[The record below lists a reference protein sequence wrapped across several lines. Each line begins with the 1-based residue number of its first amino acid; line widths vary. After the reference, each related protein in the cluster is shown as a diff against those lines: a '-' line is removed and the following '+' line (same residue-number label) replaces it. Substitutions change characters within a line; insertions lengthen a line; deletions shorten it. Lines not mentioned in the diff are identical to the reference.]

1 VSTYVLRRLAVTI
14 PTALA
19 VSALAFLLLYLT
31 PGDPALLIAG
41 EGADEKT
48 VELIR
53 QDLGLDRPLPEQV
66 IRYYSRIAQLDLG
79 RSIRTKA
86 PVSDQIAARLPNS
99 LLLAGVALTVA
110 TSLGI
115 VIGLLTALRQ
125 GSPWDLG
132 GLGLTT
138 VFVSAPPFWLGLL
151 AIQLFAV
158 NLGWLPPAGIGTP
171 QQLILPA
178 LALAAHP
185 LALVARLTRSEA
197 LEALTEDYVRTA
209 RSKGLRD
216 RAVVLRH
223 VLKNTLLPVITVIG
237 LQLGSAFN
245 GAVVIESV
253 FAWPGV
259 GRLLVESILARDF
272 PVVQGGLL
280 VVALGFLL
288 TNLIVDLLYGYLDP
302 RIRYG

>member
-1 VSTYVLRRLAVTI
+1 MTAYALRRLAVTI

-31 PGDPALLIAG
+31 PGDPAVLVAG
-41 EGADEKT
+41 EGADPAT

-53 QDLGLDRPLPEQV
+53 HDLGLDRPLPEQL
-66 IRYYSRIAQLDLG
+66 IRYYSRIAQLDFG

-86 PVSDQIAARLPNS
+86 PVGDQIAARLPNS
-99 LLLAGVALTVA
+99 LLLAGVALLVA
-110 TSLGI
+110 TLIG
-115 VIGLLTALRQ
+115 VAIGLVTAIRY
-125 GSPWDLG
+125 GSPWDFG

-158 NLGWLPPAGIGTP
+158 TLGWLPPAGIGTP

-185 LALVARLTRSEA
+185 LALIARLTRSEA
-197 LEALTEDYVRTA
+197 LESMTEDYVRTA

-216 RAVVLRH
+216 RTVVRRH
-223 VLKNTLLPVITVIG
+223 VLKNTLLPVITVAG

-280 VVALGFLL
+280 VIALGFLF
-288 TNLIVDLLYGYLDP
+288 TNLIVDLAYGYLDP
-302 RIRYG
+302 RIRYA